1 VRRSN
6 VLSVSEF
13 IAYAKANPGKVNYAS
28 GGNGTAQH
36 LSGELFKM
44 MSGVMELSS
53 ILGDEVDQAAW

>member
-1 VRRSN
+1 M
-6 VLSVSEF
+6 LSVSEF

>member
-1 VRRSN
+1 